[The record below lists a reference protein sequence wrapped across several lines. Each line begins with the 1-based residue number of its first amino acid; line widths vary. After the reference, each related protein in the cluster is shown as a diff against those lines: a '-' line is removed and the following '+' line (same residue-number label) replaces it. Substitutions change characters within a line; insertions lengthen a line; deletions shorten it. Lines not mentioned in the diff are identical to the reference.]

1 MQLRK
6 LNHLVALADQGS
18 FGRAAESVH
27 LSQPALSRS
36 IESLEADLGATLI
49 DRAYGQVR
57 LTAAGELVL
66 ARARHLLA
74 DAQQIKREV
83 QLLQGLA
90 LGQLQI
96 GLGPFA
102 AAMLGQP
109 ALSRLIQQYPKLSV
123 RIEVADASTL
133 CEQLN
138 NQQLDLF
145 VADTRDI
152 KKQPGLQFKRLPNVA
167 VAFFVH
173 ACHPLLALGE
183 LSPDQLTDYPVGCP
197 NLPELVLRHFE
208 SQLKRTDR
216 ALFSVVCNDM
226 STLRQ
231 LALTANAVIMVPD
244 APGLNHGAESLVR
257 LPVKKPNA
265 MLTHYSIVTLS
276 KHTMSP
282 AARVFSALIHDV
294 MAAGSTN

>member
-6 LNHLVALADQGS
+6 LSHLVALADQGS
-18 FGRAAESVH
+18 FGRAAEAVH

-36 IESLEADLGATLI
+36 IESLEEDFGATLV

-57 LTAAGELVL
+57 LTAAGALVL

-74 DAQQIKREV
+74 DAQQIKRDV

-90 LGQLQI
+90 TGRLQV

-109 ALSRLIQQYPKLSV
+109 VLSRLIHQHPQLTV
-123 RIEVADASTL
+123 QIDVADSTSL

-145 VADTRDI
+145 VADTRDL

-167 VAFFVH
+167 VAFFVR
-173 ACHPLLALGE
+173 ASHPLLAQSE
-183 LSPDQLTDYPVGCP
+183 LSLDQLMDYPVGCP

-208 SQLKRTDR
+208 SQIKRTDR

-231 LALTANAVIMVPD
+231 LALTANAVILAPD
-244 APGLNHGAESLVR
+244 SPGLNHGAESLVR
-257 LPVKKPNA
+257 LPIRKLNA
-265 MLTHYSIVTLS
+265 MLTHYSIVTLA
-276 KHTMSP
+276 KRTMSP
-282 AARVFSALIHDV
+282 AARAFSALIHDM
-294 MAAGSTN
+294 MASGGTA

>member
-6 LNHLVALADQGS
+6 LSHLVALADQGS
-18 FGRAAESVH
+18 FGRAAEAVH

-36 IESLEADLGATLI
+36 IESLEEDFGATLV

-57 LTAAGELVL
+57 LTAAGDLVL
-66 ARARHLLA
+66 AGARRLLA
-74 DAQQIKREV
+74 DAQQIQRDV

-90 LGQLQI
+90 MGQLQV

-109 ALSRLIQQYPKLSV
+109 ALSRLIQQHPQLTVK
-123 RIEVADASTL
+123 IEVADPASL

-138 NQQLDLF
+138 QQQLDLF
-145 VADTRDI
+145 VADTRDL

-167 VAFFVH
+167 VAFFVG
-173 ACHPLLALGE
+173 AGHPLLALGE
-183 LSPDQLTDYPVGCP
+183 LSLEQLMDYPVACP
-197 NLPELVLRHFE
+197 QLPDLVLRHFE
-208 SQLKRTDR
+208 GQIKRTDR

-231 LALTANAVIMVPD
+231 LALTAQGVILAPD
-244 APGLNHGAESLVR
+244 SVGLNHGAESLVR
-257 LPVKKPNA
+257 LPVKKLNT
-265 MLTHYSIVTLS
+265 MLTHYSIVTLTRR
-276 KHTMSP
+276 TMSP
-282 AARVFSALIHDV
+282 AARAFSALIHDM
-294 MAAGSTN
+294 MASDSVA